1 MELLDS
7 AQIVENARKLAPKVA
22 ARAEEI
28 ARLRRLPTDLV
39 ADLKSAGVFRM
50 PMPAAWGGP
59 EMSPRA
65 QNEVV
70 EILSAAD
77 ASVGWCV
84 MIGSDAG
91 FYGAF
96 LDDAAARAVYPDL
109 DMVTAGMIQPAGR
122 AVRVAGGWRVSGRWA
137 FGSGCTHA
145 DVIVGGCLLFDGEQ
159 PVLGEDGLP
168 QFRVMLAPASA
179 WQVIDTWHTTGL
191 AGSGSND
198 YTTADLFVPA
208 EHSFSLL
215 EPARRTEP
223 LYRFNGMFFANMHG
237 VALGLAR
244 AAIDVVRD
252 LAERKTLVP
261 EMLLMRDVPRVRMAL
276 ARAEGMLGAARAY
289 SYETMDR
296 VWEALRREG
305 RLSHELRLHVGLS
318 RVNAFQ
324 MARDVAQL
332 MMDTAGSSS
341 IYTSS
346 PLDRLLR
353 DAITVRTHLAV
364 QERLMERVAA
374 LAVGEEPGVPF
385 L

>member
-1 MELLDS
+1 MTLSS
-7 AQIVENARKLAPKVA
+7 AEILERARKLAPQVA

-28 ARLRRLPTDLV
+28 ARLRRLPADLV
-39 ADLKSAGVFRM
+39 VELKAAGAFRM

-91 FYGAF
+91 FYSAF
-96 LDDAAARAVYPDL
+96 LEDGAARALYPDL
-109 DMVTAGMIQPAGR
+109 DMVTAGMLQPAGR
-122 AVRVAGGWRVSGRWA
+122 AVRVPGGYRMSGRWA

-145 DVIVGGCLLFDGEQ
+145 DVIVGGCLIFDGEQ
-159 PVLGEDGLP
+159 PVLAENGLP
-168 QFRVMLAPASA
+168 EFRTLMAPASSF
-179 WQVIDTWHTTGL
+179 QVLDTWYTTGL

-198 YTTADLFVPA
+198 YTTQDLFVPA

-215 EPARRTEP
+215 EPPRRSEP
-223 LYRFNGMFFANMHG
+223 LYQFNGMFFVNMHG
-237 VALGLAR
+237 VALGIAR
-244 AAIDVVRD
+244 RAIDVVRD
-252 LAERKTLVP
+252 LAEKKTLIP
-261 EMLLMRDVPRVRMAL
+261 ELVLMKNVPRVRGAL

-289 SYETMDR
+289 TYETMDR
-296 VWEALRREG
+296 VWEALHSEG
-305 RLSHELRLHVGLS
+305 RLSHELRLHLSLS

-332 MMDTAGSSS
+332 MMDTVGSSS
-341 IYTSS
+341 IYATS

-364 QERLMERVAA
+364 QERLMEPVSA
-374 LAVGEEPGVPF
+374 LAVGEDPPVPY

>member
-1 MELLDS
+1 LLDS
-7 AQIVENARKLAPKVA
+7 AQILENARKLAPKVA

-28 ARLRRLPTDLV
+28 ARLRRLPAELV

-70 EILSAAD
+70 EILSTAD

-91 FYGAF
+91 FYSAF
-96 LDDAAARAVYPDL
+96 LEDAAARALYPDL
-109 DMVTAGMIQPAGR
+109 DMVTAGLLGPAGR
-122 AVRVAGGWRVSGRWA
+122 AVPVPGGYRVSGRWA

-145 DVIVGGCLLFDGEQ
+145 DVIAGGCLVFDGDQ
-159 PVLGEDGLP
+159 PVLDEAGLP
-168 QFRVMLAPASA
+168 TARVVLAPAPA
-179 WQVIDTWHTTGL
+179 FEVLDTWYTTGL
-191 AGSGSND
+191 AGSGSHD
-198 YTTADLFVPA
+198 YITQDLFVPA
-208 EHSFSLL
+208 ERSFSLM
-215 EPARRTEP
+215 EPVRRSET
-223 LYRFNGMFFANMHG
+223 LYRFNGMFFSNMNG

-244 AAIDVVRD
+244 QAIDVVRK
-252 LAERKTLVP
+252 LAAEKTLVP
-261 EMLLMRDVPRVRMAL
+261 EMMLMKDVPRVRVAL

-289 SYETMDR
+289 SYDTMDR

-305 RLSHELRLHVGLS
+305 RLSHELRLHLS
-318 RVNAFQ
+318 MSRMSAFD
-324 MARDVAQL
+324 MARDVTQL
-332 MMDTAGSSS
+332 MVDTAGSSS
-341 IYTSS
+341 IYASS

-353 DAITVRTHLAV
+353 DAITLRTHIAV
-364 QERLMERVAA
+364 QDRMLWPVSA
-374 LAVGEEPGVPF
+374 LAVGEDPPVPF

>member
-1 MELLDS
+1 MPLGS
-7 AQIVENARKLAPKVA
+7 AEILENTCKLAPKVA
-22 ARAEEI
+22 ARADEI
-28 ARLRRLPTDLV
+28 AKLRRLPLDLV
-39 ADLKSAGVFRM
+39 AELKAAGVFRM

-70 EILSAAD
+70 EILSTAD

-91 FYGAF
+91 FYSAF
-96 LDDAAARAVYPDL
+96 LEESAARALYPDL
-109 DMVTAGMIQPAGR
+109 DMVTAGLLQPAGR
-122 AVRVAGGWRVSGRWA
+122 AVRVPGGYRVSGRWA

-145 DVIVGGCLLFDGEQ
+145 DVIVGGCMILDGDQ
-159 PVLGEDGLP
+159 PVLTAAGLP
-168 QFRVMLAPASA
+168 EFRVMLAPASSF
-179 WQVIDTWHTTGL
+179 QVLDTWYTTGL

-198 YTTADLFVPA
+198 YTTQDLFVRA

-215 EPARRTEP
+215 EPVRRKEP
-223 LYRFNGMFFANMHG
+223 LYQFNGMFFANMHG
-237 VALGLAR
+237 VALGIAR
-244 AAIDVVRD
+244 RAIDVVQK
-252 LAERKTLVP
+252 LAAEKTLVP
-261 EMLLMRDVPRVRMAL
+261 ELVLMKNVPRVRTAL

-289 SYETMDR
+289 TYETMDR
-296 VWEALRREG
+296 IWEALRSEG
-305 RLSHELRLHVGLS
+305 RLSHELRLHLSLS

-324 MARDVAQL
+324 MARDVAQG

-341 IYTSS
+341 IYASS

-353 DAITVRTHLAV
+353 DAITLRTHVAV
-364 QERLMERVAA
+364 QERLMESTAA
-374 LAVGEEPGVPF
+374 LAVGEDPPVPF